1 MKKITFILTLLISS
15 YGFAQN
21 VSTGVVNLGGSDF
34 TVNFQVNGT
43 TNKVTMTM
51 VGPADVWLAVALN
64 KTVTT
69 PGDGMGTGGEDVI
82 IYHSTTGVLSDRHL
96 TGNATPTTD
105 GTTNQDWSITTNDI
119 TGTSANT
126 GVRTIVATRD
136 LNTNDSND
144 YVFTTTNN
152 TALPLLWAKGSSLT
166 LGYHGARGGTT
177 STLGTETIAV
187 MPEFDV
193 YPNPA
198 DLELNVKFPASIQ
211 KATVA
216 VYSILGSLVFLA
228 EMDQW
233 NSKIN
238 TSEWSVGVFVMNIS
252 TPDFSQTKRII
263 KK

>member
-51 VGPADVWLAVALN
+51 VGPSTVWLAVALN
-64 KTVTT
+64 TSA
-69 PGDGMGTGGEDVI
+69 GDTMGAGGEDVI
-82 IYHSTTGVLSDRHL
+82 LYDSTGLKDRNL
-96 TGNATPTTD
+96 TGGQNAPNVD
-105 GTTNQDWSITTNDI
+105 ASQDWTQSSNTV
-119 TGTSANT
+119 TS

-166 LGYHGARGGTT
+166 LGYHGARGGTN

-216 VYSILGSLVFLA
+216 VYSVLGSLVFQA

-238 TSEWSVGVFVMNIS
+238 TSEWSSGIFIVNIN

>member
-51 VGPADVWLAVALN
+51 VGPSTVWLAVALN
-64 KTVTT
+64 TSA
-69 PGDGMGTGGEDVI
+69 GNSMGSGGEDVI
-82 IYHSTTGVLSDRHL
+82 LYDSTGLKDRNL
-96 TGNATPTTD
+96 TGAQNAPNVD
-105 GTTNQDWSITTNDI
+105 ASQDWTQS
-119 TGTSANT
+119 SNT
-126 GVRTIVATRD
+126 VASGVRTIVATRD

-144 YVFTTTNN
+144 YVFTTTS
-152 TALPLLWAKGSSLT
+152 TTFPLLWAKGSSLT

-216 VYSILGSLVFLA
+216 VYSVLGSLVFQA

-238 TSEWSVGVFVMNIS
+238 TSEWSSGIFIVNIN

>member
-51 VGPADVWLAVALN
+51 VGPSTVWLAVALN
-64 KTVTT
+64 TSA
-69 PGDGMGTGGEDVI
+69 GDTMGAGGEDVI
-82 IYHSTTGVLSDRHL
+82 LYDSTGLKDRNL
-96 TGNATPTTD
+96 TGGQNAPNVD
-105 GTTNQDWSITTNDI
+105 ASQDWTQSSNTV
-119 TGTSANT
+119 TS

-198 DLELNVKFPASIQ
+198 DLELNVEFPASIQ

-216 VYSILGSLVFLA
+216 VYSVLGTLVFQA

-238 TSEWSVGVFVMNIS
+238 TSEWSSGIFIMNIN

>member
-1 MKKITFILTLLISS
+1 MKKIAFILTLLIST

-21 VSTGVVNLGGSDF
+21 VSTGVVHLASDF

-51 VGPADVWLAVALN
+51 VGPSNVWLAVALN
-64 KTVTT
+64 TSA
-69 PGDGMGTGGEDVI
+69 GNSMGSGGEDVI
-82 IYHSTTGVLSDRHL
+82 LYDSAGLNDRNL
-96 TGNATPTTD
+96 TGGQNPPNVDAS
-105 GTTNQDWSITTNDI
+105 QDWTQSSNTV
-119 TGTSANT
+119 AT

-152 TALPLLWAKGSSLT
+152 TAFPLLWAKGNNTLT
-166 LGYHGARGGTT
+166 FGAYHGARGSAA

-198 DLELNVKFPASIQ
+198 DLELNVEFPASIQ
-211 KATVA
+211 KATIA
-216 VYSILGSLVFLA
+216 VYSVLGSLVFQA

-238 TSEWSVGVFVMNIS
+238 TSEWSAGVFIMNIS

>member
-51 VGPADVWLAVALN
+51 VGPSTVWLAVALN
-64 KTVTT
+64 TSA
-69 PGDGMGTGGEDVI
+69 GDTMGAGGEDVI
-82 IYHSTTGVLSDRHL
+82 LYDSTGLKDRNL
-96 TGNATPTTD
+96 TGGQNAPNVD
-105 GTTNQDWSITTNDI
+105 ASQDWTQSSNTV
-119 TGTSANT
+119 TS

-152 TALPLLWAKGSSLT
+152 TVLPLLWAKGSSLT
-166 LGYHGARGGTT
+166 LGYHGARGGTN

-216 VYSILGSLVFLA
+216 VYSVLGSLVFQA

-238 TSEWSVGVFVMNIS
+238 TSEWSSGIFIVNIN

>member
-51 VGPADVWLAVALN
+51 VGPSTVWLAVALN
-64 KTVTT
+64 TSA
-69 PGDGMGTGGEDVI
+69 GDTMGAGGEDVI
-82 IYHSTTGVLSDRHL
+82 LYDSTGLKDRNL
-96 TGNATPTTD
+96 TGGQNAPNVD
-105 GTTNQDWSITTNDI
+105 ASQDWTQSSNTV
-119 TGTSANT
+119 TS